1 MAAYDLNRII
11 GKNGKLPWKIPE
23 DLSRFK
29 SVTMGH
35 PVIMGKKTWNSLG
48 KPLPGRQNIVLS
60 KDQNF
65 QP

>member
-1 MAAYDLNRII
+1 
-11 GKNGKLPWKIPE
+11 LPWKIPE

-65 QP
+65 QPQGAIVAHSLVETL